1 MNELTGW
8 LQRLT
13 AGRDRA
19 VVVGAVVT
27 GAWLLLVALFW
38 LFGPEGAP
46 LSGLARLVTLVGVLG
61 PVALIWLAVGL
72 AGTIAGLRSDAL
84 LLRAQLDMLRGG
96 TGEAAGDGTAGD
108 SGASGGMPLRPAA
121 VAPRRDA
128 AGQPAAARPLRAPEP
143 RQGETRQGDLPFEQ
157 PAPVK
162 VAPEDLIAALNFPD
176 GPDDHRAIAALR
188 ASLADPEAARTIR
201 AAQDVVTLLAKHGVY
216 ADDLDRAAL
225 SAALWRRFLDGERG
239 PALARLASGDEASAE
254 IVAGLI
260 RSDEV
265 FRDAAHHFLRQYDR
279 TLARIAPE
287 LSDEALALLSD
298 TRSGRGF
305 ALLAQ
310 VTGMFG

>member
-8 LQRLT
+8 LHRLT

-19 VVVGAVVT
+19 VVVGAAVT
-27 GAWLLLVALFW
+27 AAWLLLVALFW

-46 LSGLARLVTLVGVLG
+46 LSGLARLLSLAGVLL
-61 PVALIWLAVGL
+61 PVALIWLAVAL
-72 AGTIAGLRSDAL
+72 AGATAELKRESV
-84 LLRAQLDMLRGG
+84 LLRAQLDLMRG
-96 TGEAAGDGTAGD
+96 APGDGGGD
-108 SGASGGMPLRPAA
+108 SAQTARAAMPPGRDPGAALPPRTPSAAATPRPARA
-121 VAPRRDA
+121 
-128 AGQPAAARPLRAPEP
+128 QP
-143 RQGETRQGDLPFEQ
+143 ETRQGDLPFEQ
-157 PAPVK
+157 PAPVA
-162 VAPEDLIAALNFPD
+162 VPPAELIAALNFPD

-201 AAQDVVTLLAKHGVY
+201 AAQDVVTLLAQHGIY

-225 SAALWRRFLDGERG
+225 SAPLWRRFLEGERG
-239 PALARLASGDEASAE
+239 SALSSLASGDDIAAE
-254 IVAGLI
+254 IAAGLM
-260 RSDEV
+260 RTDEV

-279 TLARIAPE
+279 TLTRIAAE
-287 LSDEALALLSD
+287 LSDEALVALSD

>member
-8 LQRLT
+8 LHRLT

-19 VVVGAVVT
+19 VVVGAAVT

-46 LSGLARLVTLVGVLG
+46 LSGLARLLTLVGVLG
-61 PVALIWLAVGL
+61 PVALIWLAVAL

-84 LLRAQLDMLRGG
+84 LLRAQLDLMRGG
-96 TGEAAGDGTAGD
+96 GAGGDDDSASDAPPVRAA
-108 SGASGGMPLRPAA
+108 ASARPAQ
-121 VAPRRDA
+121 PR
-128 AGQPAAARPLRAPEP
+128 AAARPVRAPE
-143 RQGETRQGDLPFEQ
+143 TRGADTQQGDLPFEQ
-157 PAPVK
+157 PAAVA

-201 AAQDVVTLLAKHGVY
+201 AAQDVVTLLAKHGIY

-225 SAALWRRFLDGERG
+225 SAPLWRRFLEGERG
-239 PALARLASGDEASAE
+239 PALASLASGDSASAE
-254 IVAGLI
+254 IAAGLI

>member
-1 MNELTGW
+1 MNDLTER
-8 LQRLT
+8 LRRLT
-13 AGRDRA
+13 AGRDHA
-19 VVVGAVVT
+19 VVVGAAVT

-38 LFGPEGAP
+38 LFGPEGGP
-46 LSGLARLVTLVGVLG
+46 VSGLARLLALMGVLL

-72 AGTIAGLRSDAL
+72 AGAIAGLKRESV
-84 LLRAQLDMLRGG
+84 LLRAQLGLLPDASAEEDDNDPVG
-96 TGEAAGDGTAGD
+96 AAGHAGAGPARATD
-108 SGASGGMPLRPAA
+108 AAPAVRPQPRIAAPRPA
-121 VAPRRDA
+121 
-128 AGQPAAARPLRAPEP
+128 RAPEP
-143 RQGETRQGDLPFEQ
+143 RPGEARQGALPFEQ
-157 PAPVK
+157 AAPVE
-162 VAPEDLIAALNFPD
+162 VPPAQLIAALNFPD
-176 GPDDHRAIAALR
+176 GPDDHHAIAALR

-201 AAQDVVTLLAKHGVY
+201 AAQDVVTLLAQHGVY
-216 ADDLDRAAL
+216 ADDLDCAAL

-239 PALARLASGDEASAE
+239 PALARLASGDETAAG
-254 IVAGLI
+254 IVAGLM

>member
-1 MNELTGW
+1 
-8 LQRLT
+8 
-13 AGRDRA
+13 
-19 VVVGAVVT
+19 
-27 GAWLLLVALFW
+27 
-38 LFGPEGAP
+38 
-46 LSGLARLVTLVGVLG
+46 
-61 PVALIWLAVGL
+61 
-72 AGTIAGLRSDAL
+72 
-84 LLRAQLDMLRGG
+84 
-96 TGEAAGDGTAGD
+96 
-108 SGASGGMPLRPAA
+108 
-121 VAPRRDA
+121 
-128 AGQPAAARPLRAPEP
+128 
-143 RQGETRQGDLPFEQ
+143 
-157 PAPVK
+157 
-162 VAPEDLIAALNFPD
+162 
-176 GPDDHRAIAALR
+176 
-188 ASLADPEAARTIR
+188 PEAARTIR

-239 PALARLASGDEASAE
+239 PALAQLASGDETSAE
-254 IVAGLI
+254 IAAGLI